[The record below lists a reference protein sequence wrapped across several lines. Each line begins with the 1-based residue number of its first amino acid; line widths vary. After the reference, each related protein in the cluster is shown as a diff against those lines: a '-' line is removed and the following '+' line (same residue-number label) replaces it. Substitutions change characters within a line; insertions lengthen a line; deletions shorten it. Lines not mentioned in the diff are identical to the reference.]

1 MSGDIGIPFVLQLKD
16 VSLINC
22 YYSSFYISIIRFQGV
37 NAMHLTDFE
46 GIAQSIENAHLYQ
59 YVTNGNPSLEL
70 TDHPMYIQPLTH
82 VLDGNVQIIDNAVQ
96 IVDETEQNL
105 GSTQQIVDHS
115 IQVIETNGT
124 VLNNKRQGVDNEV
137 QVTSSSCH
145 ILNKLPIVDSNVRI
159 VTSNGQLLRN
169 EGQIMKNIQIAD
181 NSIKILN
188 SNGQLIDKNV
198 QIADSNME
206 NSIKM
211 ETDLN
216 EMETKG
222 VVNFIY
228 EVVYPEQL
236 NLKVCL
242 IFDNNLEYFKLNT
255 NDSF

>member
-1 MSGDIGIPFVLQLKD
+1 
-16 VSLINC
+16 
-22 YYSSFYISIIRFQGV
+22 
-37 NAMHLTDFE
+37 MHLTDFE

-59 YVTNGNPSLEL
+59 YVTNGSPSLEL
-70 TDHPMYIQPLTH
+70 IDHPVYIQPLTH

-96 IVDETEQNL
+96 IVNEREENL
-105 GSTQQIVDHS
+105 SSTQQILDHS
-115 IQVIETNGT
+115 IQVIETNET
-124 VLNNKRQGVDNEV
+124 VSNNKRQVVDNGV
-137 QVTSSSCH
+137 QVTSNNCH
-145 ILNKLPIVDSNVRI
+145 IIDKCPIVDSNVRI

-169 EGQIMKNIQIAD
+169 EGQIIKNIQIAD
-181 NSIKILN
+181 NSLKI
-188 SNGQLIDKNV
+188 IDKNV
-198 QIADSNME
+198 QVAGSNIE

-242 IFDNNLEYFKLNT
+242 IFDNSLESFKVYIFENKNLTILFSSEV
-255 NDSF
+255 